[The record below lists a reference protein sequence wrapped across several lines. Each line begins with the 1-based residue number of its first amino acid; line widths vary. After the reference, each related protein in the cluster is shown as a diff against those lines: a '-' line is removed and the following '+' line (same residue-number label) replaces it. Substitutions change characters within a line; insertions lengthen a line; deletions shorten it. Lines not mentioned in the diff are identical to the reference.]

1 MSIISQFTAGPN
13 RVEMLID
20 FLKTNKNKYTKKD
33 LENIFSPQSGSI
45 FKEVFKV
52 VEMLNLLTIKEDL
65 VFHNIDNK
73 KKSTIEII
81 KDAIFNV
88 EYIKNDNFSLSLAW
102 LLVQQPHELISFQDN
117 VGNILIKDLTEQV
130 SEVELTNTANFQH
143 FIYWCEYLGFVNKIS
158 ISGETFISPDP
169 TSAIRAELNINFKKN
184 TTYTVKDFFIMLSKN
199 LPVLEYGFVREKI
212 TPILRDGLFIPAD
225 TLSYSTSLAIIRLEQ
240 QNIISLESKSDADII
255 TLLDGVNN
263 QRISHIKYLGQ

>member
-20 FLKTNKNKYTKKD
+20 FLKTNKNKYSKKD
-33 LENIFSPQSGSI
+33 LENIFSPQSGSV

-65 VFHNIDNK
+65 VFHNIENK
-73 KKSTIEII
+73 KQSTMEII
-81 KDAIFNV
+81 KGAIFNV
-88 EYIKNDNFSLSLAW
+88 DYIRDDNFNLALTW
-102 LLVQQPHELISFQDN
+102 LLTQHPQELISFQDN
-117 VGNILIKDLTEQV
+117 VGNRLIKDLSEQV
-130 SEVELTNTANFQH
+130 SELELTNTANFQH

-169 TSAIRAELNINFKKN
+169 TIAIKEELNINFKKN
-184 TTYTVKDFFIMLSKN
+184 TTSTVKDFFIMLSKH

-212 TPILRDGLFIPAD
+212 TPMLRDGLVVPAD
-225 TLSYSTSLAIIRLEQ
+225 TLSYSTSLAIQRLEQ
-240 QNIISLESKSDADII
+240 QNIIALESKSDADII
-255 TLLDGVNN
+255 TLQDGINN
-263 QRISHIKYLGQ
+263 KRISHIKYLGQ

>member
-20 FLKTNKNKYTKKD
+20 FLKTNKSKYTKKD
-33 LENIFSPQSGSI
+33 LENIFSPQSGSV

-65 VFHNIDNK
+65 VLHNIENK
-73 KKSTIEII
+73 KQNTLKII
-81 KDAIFNV
+81 KDAIFNID
-88 EYIKNDNFSLSLAW
+88 YIKDDNFNLSLAW
-102 LLVQQPHELISFQDN
+102 LLVQHPQEMISFQDN
-117 VGNILIKDLTEQV
+117 VGNRLVKDLSEQV
-130 SEVELTNTANFQH
+130 SELELTNTANFQH

-169 TSAIRAELNINFKKN
+169 TIAIKEELNINFKKN
-184 TTYTVKDFFIMLSKN
+184 TTFTVKDFFIMLSKN
-199 LPVLEYGFVREKI
+199 LPILEYGYVREKI
-212 TPILRDGLFIPAD
+212 TPMLRDGLFIPID
-225 TLSYSTSLAIIRLEQ
+225 TLSYSTSLAILRLEQ
-240 QNIISLESKSDADII
+240 QHIVSLESKADADII
-255 TLLDGVNN
+255 ILQDGTNN